1 MSCSKRVLIKL
12 EADFE
17 GLPETKA
24 VDICQSYNF
33 SFGRFHCLIMKSGES
48 RAASFGFSVNA
59 DLVNS
64 ERYSTWHLY
73 LLPRATR

>member
-1 MSCSKRVLIKL
+1 MTCSKRVLIKL

-48 RAASFGFSVNA
+48 RAASFSFSVNA

-64 ERYSTWHLY
+64 ERYSTWRLY
-73 LLPRATR
+73 LPRAAR